1 MNDMRAIQEGN
12 LVVMLKEGSNG
23 LLTRKE
29 SVIASYLVEDY
40 TVNDISEILC
50 RSRNTIKMHI
60 KNIKRKCRCETR
72 TRLGAVLQSFIKNS
86 PDSNNYNE
94 NIIG

>member
-1 MNDMRAIQEGN
+1 MHDMSALQERN
-12 LVVMLKEGSNG
+12 LVEILKEGSNG

-29 SVIASYLVEDY
+29 AVIASYLVEDY
-40 TVNDISEILC
+40 TVNDIAEILC

-72 TRLGAVLQSFIKNS
+72 TRLGAVLQSFIKKS
-86 PDSNNYNE
+86 PD
-94 NIIG
+94 NIL